1 MGRSVAG
8 PQTLHQPPLRDGPPR
23 GPGNE
28 RPGIDQSPVLV
39 NPLPE
44 PFQKQAEP
52 SSGDGCGEIGQIGFD
67 RGHHLRGVDVAEG
80 VGGEV
85 ADQSGAPVD
94 VLENP
99 FGCGGRADPEVLFES
114 IVPGDRK
121 IGHGELPTDEGPLEI
136 EAEHDVKVVGHLV
149 SLDTDQ
155 RRTDDEQRPLDFL
168 GGCARQRCR
177 EHPPRLRQ
185 APLPER
191 ERATDEILPQP

>member
-1 MGRSVAG
+1 M
-8 PQTLHQPPLRDGPPR
+8 
-23 GPGNE
+23 
-28 RPGIDQSPVLV
+28 
-39 NPLPE
+39 
-44 PFQKQAEP
+44 
-52 SSGDGCGEIGQIGFD
+52 
-67 RGHHLRGVDVAEG
+67 
-80 VGGEV
+80 
-85 ADQSGAPVD
+85 D

-99 FGCGGRADPEVLFES
+99 FGRGGRADPEVLLES

-149 SLDTDQ
+149 SFDTDK
-155 RRTDDEQRPLDFL
+155 RRTDDEQRPLDGL
-168 GGCARQRCR
+168 GGCVRQRRR